1 MNERIKEL
9 RKNLNLT
16 LEKFGKRLGVGK
28 TAIFKIE
35 KGENT
40 LTEQMLLSIC
50 REYNVSEEWLR
61 TGSGEM
67 FEKFDRDDQLTVWAA
82 KVLKEDDES
91 FRKRFVASFAS
102 LDEDDWKAIERI
114 VNKLIANQ
122 SNKD

>member
-1 MNERIKEL
+1 
-9 RKNLNLT
+9 
-16 LEKFGKRLGVGK
+16 
-28 TAIFKIE
+28 
-35 KGENT
+35 
-40 LTEQMLLSIC
+40 MLLSIC